1 MIDDTDDELPR
12 YPSGPGYRGG
22 ATSRAGAL
30 KVHKDGSAKTQ
41 TTLVAKAIEAAG
53 PNGATAQEV
62 YASLGDDI
70 PDLHAVR
77 ARIAPLV
84 QSGKIVDS
92 GRVRD
97 GGSGVK
103 VKVWLA
109 SAFAPPKADDGQGSL
124 FGEAA

>member
-1 MIDDTDDELPR
+1 MLNRDDELPR

-22 ATSRAGAL
+22 ETSRAGAV

-41 TTLVAKAIEAAG
+41 MLLVQKAIEAAG

-62 YASLGDDI
+62 FASIGDDI
-70 PDLHAVR
+70 ADLHRVR

-84 QSGKIVDS
+84 RIGKVVDS

-109 SAFAPPKADDGQGSL
+109 AAFAPPKDDDGQGSL